1 MSGGVSVMRTVVRG
15 IAAAGVAAFG
25 WLSAGAPAQAI
36 VINDAAFAAG
46 DALTLGAPFDSVVR
60 ITYGSG
66 GLTYMCSGALI
77 SATAVL
83 TADHCARNMTP
94 GNVTVAFT
102 TGNNVAA
109 DFTRGVS
116 QVFTFGADSSLDL
129 LNGSDLAVLTLQS
142 GVTNRLPFMLYDGG
156 VVGDMGR
163 FVGYGRSGDGTDGAT
178 VNDGRRRAAEN
189 VIDWYGA
196 AKGCGGAQGFCT
208 ASGSTNIL
216 TTDFD
221 DGSTGAN
228 ALRGSVVG
236 SAATMTTYEGSTA
249 PGDSGGPILVLRD
262 EVWLIAGVTSGGNSQ
277 TSQYGDIAWF
287 TSVASAAAREFVLQ
301 SAGDAQYWTAT
312 ADPPD
317 LDPVGPSPIPA
328 PPSALLLAAAL
339 AALALRRRRRAGGAG
354 SR

>member
-1 MSGGVSVMRTVVRG
+1 MSGGVGVMRTVVRG

-25 WLSAGAPAQAI
+25 WFAAGAPAQAI

-60 ITYGSG
+60 ITYTSG
-66 GLTYMCSGALI
+66 GSSFMCSGALI
-77 SATAVL
+77 SATSVL
-83 TADHCARNMTP
+83 TADHCARKMTP
-94 GNVTVAFT
+94 GAVTVSFT
-102 TGNNVAA
+102 TGNNFAA

-156 VVGDMGR
+156 VIGDMGR
-163 FVGYGRSGDGTDGAT
+163 FVGFGRSGNGTNGAT

-196 AKGCGGAQGFCT
+196 AKGCGGPQGFCT

-216 TTDFD
+216 STDFD
-221 DGSTGAN
+221 NGTSGAN
-228 ALRGSVVG
+228 SLGGSVVG
-236 SAATMTTYEGSTA
+236 SEATLTRYEGSTA

-277 TSQYGDIAWF
+277 LSQYGDVAWF
-287 TSVASAAAREFVLQ
+287 TSVASAEARAFVLQ
-301 SAGDAQYWTAT
+301 TARDAEYWVAGTTDAP
-312 ADPPD
+312 DPD
-317 LDPVGPSPIPA
+317 FDGPAPIPV
-328 PPSALLLAAAL
+328 PPAGLLLAG
-339 AALALRRRRRAGGAG
+339 ALALAVLRRRGRARPA
-354 SR
+354 S